1 MYSDTMQQ
9 SLRGELHGKL
19 VKARRQLK
27 KQEKRLAQLNYEWS
41 IAKRLRNQAHSEDE
55 REKWRVQSDAYL
67 GLVMQ
72 QESVIEE
79 IKERIDRHRSSLAEL
94 DAFADDKGA

>member
-1 MYSDTMQQ
+1 MLSNTMDQ
-9 SLRGELHGKL
+9 SLRRDLKGKL

-27 KQEKRLAQLNYEWS
+27 EQEKRLAQLNYEWS

-72 QESVIEE
+72 QEGVIEE
-79 IKERIDRHRSSLAEL
+79 IKERIDSHRSSLAEL
-94 DAFADDKGA
+94 DTYVGGAEG